1 MRAVQVHTPGGPEA
15 LEVVTLPDPQPGA
28 AQVRVRAQAIGVG
41 RPDVLIR
48 NGTYKWMPPLP
59 AIPGAELS
67 GVVDAVGAGV
77 TRWRVGDAVLV
88 SARELPERGGCY
100 AEAVVV
106 PEDAPFALPA
116 GLGPEAAVSA
126 PNLQLAQAL
135 FLAAGHADPKAVLIT
150 GAAGG
155 VATMLAQ
162 LARHQGLKV
171 LGTVRSE
178 DKRRFALAHGFDEV
192 FNATEG
198 GVPDRVRAATG
209 GRGVDI
215 AFDPIGAQSLTD
227 CLRSLAT
234 LGTAVSYNAVAGPP
248 TEDVFATLRALLGR
262 SLALRCFS
270 MHSFDADRV
279 LRRRLM
285 DQSLALMAQ
294 GHVRAPQ
301 TTAMALD
308 QVREVHR
315 VLDAGGTMGKMVL
328 TP

>member
-1 MRAVQVHTPGGPEA
+1 MRAIQVQIPGGPDA
-15 LEVVTLPDPQPGA
+15 LELVTLPDPVPQAG
-28 AQVRVRAQAIGVG
+28 QVRVRAQAIGVG

-48 NGTYKWMPPLP
+48 NGSYKWMPPLP
-59 AIPGAELS
+59 ATPGAELA
-67 GVVDAVGAGV
+67 GVVDAVGEGV
-77 TRWRVGDAVLV
+77 TRWRTGDAVLV

-100 AEAVVV
+100 AEAMVV
-106 PEDAPFALPA
+106 PESAPFVLPP
-116 GLGPEAAVSA
+116 GLTLEAAVSA

-162 LARHQGLKV
+162 LARHKGLAV

-178 DKRRFALAHGFDEV
+178 DKRRFALANGFDEV
-192 FNATEG
+192 FNTSEG
-198 GVPDRVRAATG
+198 DLPERVRAATG

-227 CLRSLAT
+227 CLRCLAT
-234 LGTAVSYNAVAGPP
+234 LGTAVSYNAVAGSPA
-248 TEDVFATLRALLGR
+248 EDVFATLRGLLGR

-270 MHSFDADRV
+270 MHSFDADRS
-279 LRRRLM
+279 LRRGLM
-285 DQSLALMAQ
+285 DSSLQLMAA

-301 TTAMALD
+301 ATVMPLD
-308 QVREVHR
+308 QVRDAHR
-315 VLDAGGTMGKMVL
+315 VLDAGGTMGKIVL

>member
-1 MRAVQVHTPGGPEA
+1 MRAIQVHTPGGPEA
-15 LEVVTLPDPQPGA
+15 LALVTLPDPQPA
-28 AQVRVRAQAIGVG
+28 AGQVRVRAQVIGVG

-67 GVVDAVGAGV
+67 GVVDAVGEGV

-198 GVPDRVRAATG
+198 SVADRVRAATG

-215 AFDPIGAQSLTD
+215 AFDPVGAQSLTD

-285 DQSLALMAQ
+285 DRSLELLAL

-301 TTAMALD
+301 TTALALD
-308 QVREVHR
+308 QVREAHR

>member
-1 MRAVQVHTPGGPEA
+1 MRAIQVHTPGGPEA
-15 LEVVTLPDPQPGA
+15 LALVTLPDPQPA
-28 AQVRVRAQAIGVG
+28 AGQVRVRAQVIGVG
-41 RPDVLIR
+41 WPDVLIR

-67 GVVDAVGAGV
+67 GVVDAVGEGV
-77 TRWRVGDAVLV
+77 TRWREGDAVLV

-198 GVPDRVRAATG
+198 SVADRVRAATG

-215 AFDPIGAQSLTD
+215 AFDPVGAQSLTD

-248 TEDVFATLRALLGR
+248 TEDVFATLRARLGR

-285 DQSLALMAQ
+285 DRSLELLAL
-294 GHVRAPQ
+294 GHVRAPL
-301 TTAMALD
+301 TTALALD
-308 QVREVHR
+308 QVREAHR

>member
-1 MRAVQVHTPGGPEA
+1 MRAIQVHTPGGPEA
-15 LEVVTLPDPQPGA
+15 LVMVTLPDPVPGA
-28 AQVRVRAQAIGVG
+28 GQVRVRAQAMGVG

-59 AIPGAELS
+59 AIPGAELA
-67 GVVDAVGAGV
+67 GVVDAVGEGV
-77 TRWRVGDAVLV
+77 TRWREGDAVLV

-100 AEAVVV
+100 AEAIVV
-106 PEDAPFALPA
+106 PEDAPFGLPKGLTLESAL
-116 GLGPEAAVSA
+116 SA

-135 FLAAGHADPKAVLIT
+135 FLAAGHANAQSVLIT

-162 LARHQGLKV
+162 LARHKGLAL

-178 DKRRFALAHGFDEV
+178 DKRRFALANGFDQV
-192 FNATEG
+192 FSASEG
-198 GVPDRVRAATG
+198 SLPQRVREATG
-209 GRGVDI
+209 GRGVDV

-227 CLRSLAT
+227 CLYSLAM
-234 LGTAVSYNAVAGPP
+234 LGTAVSYNVVAGPP
-248 TEDVFATLRALLGR
+248 AEDVFATLRALLGR

-270 MHSFDADRV
+270 MHSFDADRT
-279 LRRRLM
+279 LRRQLM
-285 DQSLALMAQ
+285 DSALRLLAE

-301 TTAMALD
+301 ATVMALD
-308 QVREVHR
+308 QVQEVHR
-315 VLDAGGTMGKMVL
+315 VLDAGGTMGKIVL

>member
-1 MRAVQVHTPGGPEA
+1 M
-15 LEVVTLPDPQPGA
+15 
-28 AQVRVRAQAIGVG
+28 
-41 RPDVLIR
+41 
-48 NGTYKWMPPLP
+48 
-59 AIPGAELS
+59 
-67 GVVDAVGAGV
+67 
-77 TRWRVGDAVLV
+77 
-88 SARELPERGGCY
+88 
-100 AEAVVV
+100 
-106 PEDAPFALPA
+106 
-116 GLGPEAAVSA
+116 SA

-192 FNATEG
+192 CNATEG
-198 GVPDRVRAATG
+198 SVADRVRAATG

-215 AFDPIGAQSLTD
+215 AFDPVGAQSLTD

-285 DQSLALMAQ
+285 DRSLELLAL
-294 GHVRAPQ
+294 GHVRAPL
-301 TTAMALD
+301 TTALALD
-308 QVREVHR
+308 QVREAHR

>member
-1 MRAVQVHTPGGPEA
+1 MRAIQVHTPGGPEA
-15 LEVVTLPDPQPGA
+15 LALVTLPDPQPA
-28 AQVRVRAQAIGVG
+28 AGQVRVRAQVIGVG

-67 GVVDAVGAGV
+67 GVVDAVGEGV
-77 TRWRVGDAVLV
+77 TRWREGDAVLV

-198 GVPDRVRAATG
+198 SVADRVRAATG

-215 AFDPIGAQSLTD
+215 AFDPVGAQSLTD

-285 DQSLALMAQ
+285 DRSLELLAL
-294 GHVRAPQ
+294 GHVRAPL
-301 TTAMALD
+301 TTALALD
-308 QVREVHR
+308 QVREAHR

>member
-1 MRAVQVHTPGGPEA
+1 MRAIQVHTPGGPDA
-15 LEVVTLPDPQPGA
+15 LEVVTLPDPQPA
-28 AQVRVRAQAIGVG
+28 AGQVRVRAQAIGVG

-59 AIPGAELS
+59 AIPGAELA
-67 GVVDAVGAGV
+67 GVVDAVGEGV

-100 AEAVVV
+100 AEAMVV
-106 PEDAPFALPA
+106 PQDAPFALPA
-116 GLGPEAAVSA
+116 GLSMEAAVSA

-135 FLAAGHADPKAVLIT
+135 FLAAGHADAKAVLIT

-162 LARHQGLKV
+162 LARHKGLTV
-171 LGTVRSE
+171 LGTVRAE
-178 DKRRFALAHGFDEV
+178 DKRRFALANGFDEV
-192 FNATEG
+192 FNTSEG
-198 GVPDRVRAATG
+198 GLPERVRAATG

-227 CLRSLAT
+227 CLRCLAT

-248 TEDVFATLRALLGR
+248 AEDVFATLRGLLGR

-270 MHSFDADRV
+270 MHSFDADRS
-279 LRRRLM
+279 LRRSLM
-285 DQSLALMAQ
+285 DSSLQLMAA

-301 TTAMALD
+301 ATLMPLD
-308 QVREVHR
+308 QVRDAHR
-315 VLDAGGTMGKMVL
+315 VLDAGGTMGKIVL
-328 TP
+328 RP